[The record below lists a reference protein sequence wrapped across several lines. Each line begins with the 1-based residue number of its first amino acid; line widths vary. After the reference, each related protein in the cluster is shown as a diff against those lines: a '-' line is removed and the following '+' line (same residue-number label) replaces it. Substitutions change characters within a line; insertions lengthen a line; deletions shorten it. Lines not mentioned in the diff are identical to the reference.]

1 MDSTIKPTIAH
12 LKRATVPVHSGCNH
26 FPIGSFNSGIDV
38 SRSGRNIDNLTG
50 MNLQGPIVTTIPY
63 YNRANK
69 CNMLD
74 SVIRTSDLAYR
85 VSPRRGIIKI
95 ESENVV
101 ENLGGKKNSKML
113 SAKK

>member
-1 MDSTIKPTIAH
+1 
-12 LKRATVPVHSGCNH
+12 
-26 FPIGSFNSGIDV
+26 
-38 SRSGRNIDNLTG
+38 
-50 MNLQGPIVTTIPY
+50 
-63 YNRANK
+63 
-69 CNMLD
+69 MLD

-113 SAKK
+113 SAKIISKLNILGAKFCKLESRRLDSKLEFKIFQLNSLL